1 MSAPVR
7 TLWFAGSILVA
18 AALVGLWQLVADHG
32 GIPPVFL
39 PGPDRAWS
47 ALVRGL
53 SGGGDLGRLT
63 GATIERMVYGWIL
76 ASLIGI
82 ALGALIGS
90 SRVARAYVAP
100 TLEMV
105 RPIPVSAFMPIVI
118 AFLGLTGDMVL
129 VVIAIGSIWPVLLA
143 TVHGVSAV
151 EPRLI
156 EVSRVLKLG
165 RLATLWKVALPNA
178 QVDILAGMRLGL
190 TIALILAVIGEMLTS
205 EDGLGSYVLLSAR
218 AFKSSE
224 VFAGVILLGAIGLVS
239 NLALQAAEHRLLR
252 WTRR

>member
-1 MSAPVR
+1 MSAQVR
-7 TLWFAGSILVA
+7 TLWFAASILVA
-18 AALVGLWQLVADHG
+18 ASLVGLWQLVADHG

-53 SGGGDLGRLT
+53 SGGELGRLAS
-63 GATIERMVYGWIL
+63 ATIERMVYGWIL
-76 ASLIGI
+76 ASLFGI

-90 SRVARAYVAP
+90 SRIARAYIAP

-156 EVSRVLKLG
+156 EVSRVLKLS

-190 TIALILAVIGEMLTS
+190 TVALILAVIGEMLTS

-224 VFAGVILLGAIGLVS
+224 VFAGVILLGVIGLVS
-239 NLALQAAEHRLLR
+239 NLALQTAEHRLLR